1 MDSGGAS
8 DGSNQSLHR
17 HGDRT
22 VTDASYTSILV
33 PTDGSDLAL
42 RALKEA
48 FTLADLTGATIH
60 VLYVVDDTKVAE
72 LATDSGFDDVS
83 FDTDV
88 DRLFDRFE
96 AIGEHAIEDL
106 RNAADEHGVELTTAI
121 RTGIPD
127 EAILSYVEENGID
140 LLVMGTHGRR
150 GARRYLLG
158 STTERVLRRAPVPVL
173 SVREEMN
180 NR

>member
-1 MDSGGAS
+1 ME
-8 DGSNQSLHR
+8 
-17 HGDRT
+17 DRT
-22 VTDASYTSILV
+22 MTDTAYTSILV

-42 RALKEA
+42 RALEEA
-48 FTLADLTGATIH
+48 FALADLSGATIH

-72 LATDSGFDDVS
+72 LVTDSRFDDVS

-88 DRLFDRFE
+88 DQLFERFE

-106 RNAADEHGVELTTAI
+106 RNAADERGVELKTAI

-127 EAILSYVEENGID
+127 ETILSYVEENGID

-150 GARRYLLG
+150 GVSRYLLG
-158 STTERVLRRAPVPVL
+158 STTEQVLRRAPVPVL
-173 SVREEMN
+173 TIRQETNE
-180 NR
+180 